1 MAAVAV
7 VPAVA
12 NIKPYDTKEPFG
24 ALFLCVRFYRG
35 NGKHPRRG
43 DTVQGEKGGRDM
55 QHVKEKTV
63 SDKGK
68 KRDKGENIGIDIY
81 EKGRGE
87 RASE

>member
-1 MAAVAV
+1 
-7 VPAVA
+7 
-12 NIKPYDTKEPFG
+12 
-24 ALFLCVRFYRG
+24 
-35 NGKHPRRG
+35 
-43 DTVQGEKGGRDM
+43 VQGEKGGGDM

-81 EKGRGE
+81 EKDRDE

>member
-24 ALFLCVRFYRG
+24 ALFFMCTVFCKG
-35 NGKHPRRG
+35 MKNTCGAIQCKGKI
-43 DTVQGEKGGRDM
+43 
-55 QHVKEKTV
+55 V

-81 EKGRGE
+81 EKDRDE